1 MTTELLVII
10 IVDAVLLL
18 GLIIFL
24 SIRTAREKRVVEE
37 KPIEITEIN
46 HLTVTVNE
54 KEEKA
59 VEPLLEDP
67 EDDRFIKKP
76 LIFSEKVIAL
86 DQKSKS
92 YYNEIDD
99 KFRSMRK
106 VGIRVSKKCLTIRF
120 NKEVLAKV
128 TVHGKT
134 LRLNLA
140 LNFNDFDQKIYFQK
154 DVSNVKAYIE
164 VPFAVKVKS
173 DRGLKNA
180 LKLIEFLA
188 KERGVEYKTRH
199 QKIDAVKELEENLLP

>member
-54 KEEKA
+54 KEEKTA
-59 VEPLLEDP
+59 EPILEDP

-76 LIFSEKVIAL
+76 LTFAEKVIAL

>member
-46 HLTVTVNE
+46 HLTITVNE
-54 KEEKA
+54 KEEKTA
-59 VEPLLEDP
+59 EPILEDP

-76 LIFSEKVIAL
+76 LTFAEKVIAL

-188 KERGVEYKTRH
+188 KEKGVEYKTRH